1 MRLDVDGLIQGYG
14 GSPILEDISFSA
26 NSGELLTI
34 LGPNGCGKST
44 LIKTLCNVSR
54 PKSGSITMDGVDTK
68 DMDPKELAKLI
79 GYVPQTITSSGYSSV
94 YDLVLIGRKPYV
106 EWTYSHEDLQIAAD
120 AMITMN
126 VNTYL
131 DKDVQEL
138 SGGQR
143 QRVFIARAL
152 AQDPEFY
159 IFDEPTSSFD
169 LRNQLDT
176 MRIMKNI
183 IRQKNA
189 CLIVALHDLNLAIRY
204 SDRVMVLNDKRIY
217 NIGKPEDVIT
227 SKMIRDVYGVSAD
240 ILEDEHGLYVRSY
253 DSEFDSVEDRA

>member
-1 MRLDVDGLIQGYG
+1 MILEVNGLSQGYG
-14 GSPILEDISFSA
+14 KDLVIDDISFTA
-26 NSGELLTI
+26 KSGELLTI

-44 LIKTLCNVSR
+44 LIKTLCSVYDPR
-54 PKSGSITMDGVDTK
+54 KGTISIDGNDTRGMDT
-68 DMDPKELAKLI
+68 KELAKLI
-79 GYVPQTITSSGYSSV
+79 GYVPQSTTSFGYSTV
-94 YDLVLIGRKPYV
+94 YDLVLIGRRPYV
-106 EWTYSHEDLQIAAD
+106 EWTYSRDDLRIAAD

-126 VNTYL
+126 VNMYL

-176 MRIMKNI
+176 MRIMRNM
-183 IRQKNA
+183 IREKNA
-189 CLIVALHDLNLAIRY
+189 CLIVALHDLNLAMRY
-204 SDRVMVLNDKRIY
+204 SDRVMVLNDSKVY
-217 NIGKPEDVIT
+217 DIGTPENVIT
-227 SKMIRDVYGVSAD
+227 PKMIKDVYGVTAD
-240 ILEDEHGLYVRSY
+240 IAEDRHGRFVRSY
-253 DSEFDSVEDRA
+253 DSETDAMADRA